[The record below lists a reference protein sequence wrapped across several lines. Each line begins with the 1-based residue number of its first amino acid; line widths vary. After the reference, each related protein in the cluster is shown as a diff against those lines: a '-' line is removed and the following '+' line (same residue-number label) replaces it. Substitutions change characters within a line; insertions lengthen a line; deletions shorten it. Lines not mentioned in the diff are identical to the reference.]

1 MGKKRE
7 RRMSADTDK
16 HSHMRGK
23 IENNMKQTKFQI
35 KYRIKT
41 KKTATTTAATA
52 LTATSFKIK

>member
-16 HSHMRGK
+16 QSHMRGK

-41 KKTATTTAATA
+41 KKTATTTA